1 MEGESKL
8 IIYGI
13 QLLENHHKAQT
24 SPSSSFLPSSSKPF
38 ESSLLLLSVITPS
51 SFNSCSMVK
60 DWSNDSMEPSK
71 SPLRRLEFVRL
82 SKRWT
87 SETDDS
93 TDAKAVITIMGK
105 AERNKTEYRTN

>member
-1 MEGESKL
+1 
-8 IIYGI
+8 
-13 QLLENHHKAQT
+13 
-24 SPSSSFLPSSSKPF
+24 
-38 ESSLLLLSVITPS
+38 
-51 SFNSCSMVK
+51 
-60 DWSNDSMEPSK
+60 MEPSK

-105 AERNKTEYRTN
+105 AERNKTEYRTNLEYIISPFFMPQYNEPGVYNLIEERT